1 MPALPTQLVEIP
13 LSSGLDQKTGELK
26 RAPGTLL
33 RAINVETDKVGRINK
48 RRGYQHVNVSDL
60 VVARFAND
68 VVLTSCTTLRN
79 ELVIYAYDTVLALG
93 SRESQL
99 RGEDA
104 VIYRGPTNR
113 GNGKLIYISTSRA
126 TVNEFGEPE

>member
-1 MPALPTQLVEIP
+1 MPLPTQTIEIP

-26 RAPGTLL
+26 RAPGTLR

-48 RRGYQHVNVSDL
+48 RRGYQHVNPANL
-60 VVARFAND
+60 VVSRFAND
-68 VVLTSCTTLRN
+68 VVLLACATLRN

-93 SRESQL
+93 SRDSQL

-104 VIYRGPTNR
+104 VIYRGPSNR
-113 GNGKLIYISTSRA
+113 GNGRLVFISTSRA
-126 TVNEFGEPE
+126 TVNELGEP

>member
-1 MPALPTQLVEIP
+1 MPLPTQTIEIP

-48 RRGYQHVNVSDL
+48 RRGYQYVNTSTAT
-60 VVARFAND
+60 VATFSSD
-68 VVLTSCTTLRN
+68 VVNTRLAIYRD
-79 ELVIYAYDTVLALG
+79 ELVIFTYDTVMALG
-93 SRESQL
+93 SRQSQL

-104 VIYRGPTNR
+104 VVHRGPCNR
-113 GNGKLIYISTSRA
+113 GNGSETHISTSR
-126 TVNEFGEPE
+126 TTGDTFQ

>member
-1 MPALPTQLVEIP
+1 MPLPTQTVEIP

-48 RRGYQHVNVSDL
+48 RRGYQFVNPANL
-60 VVARFAND
+60 VISRVAND
-68 VVLTSCTTLRN
+68 VVMLACATLRQ
-79 ELVIYAYDTVLALG
+79 ELVIYAYDTILALG
-93 SRESQL
+93 SRNSTL

-104 VIYRGPTNR
+104 VVYRGPSNR
-113 GNGKLIYISTSRA
+113 GNGKLVYISTSRA
-126 TVNEFGEPE
+126 TLNPLGEP